1 MRMVISVGDRRV
13 QVTIA
18 WHRCGGWSSIIAAV
32 IVGGLTGAWR
42 SVLRGDATTG
52 LTTALCD
59 AVTVLRWPAVLV
71 TLVFTVVAVGLD
83 GDDHLDEAHRTVG
96 ERLMIL
102 RGCQALAGLTM
113 SVLLLGVAILSSG
126 LFGLFGG
133 LREGSPLGPAATA
146 SWAALPAGVLAG
158 FAAGL
163 VLLGVVNWSARRVL
177 ALAGI
182 LLGSFAVAVALI
194 TTTWESVA
202 VVHPLAGPWR
212 LVYTGESEALTIPVS
227 RTTAVVLTL
236 VWTAAALVV
245 PAARRAGEHL
255 ISRHGARRL
264 RRRTG

>member
-1 MRMVISVGDRRV
+1 MPGTGATTGSTAARLV
-13 QVTIA
+13 A

-83 GDDHLDEAHRTVG
+83 GDDHLDEVHRTVG

-133 LREGSPLGPAATA
+133 LREGSPLGPAAP
-146 SWAALPAGVLAG
+146 PAPD
-158 FAAGL
+158 GL
-163 VLLGVVNWSARRVL
+163 
-177 ALAGI
+177 
-182 LLGSFAVAVALI
+182 
-194 TTTWESVA
+194 
-202 VVHPLAGPWR
+202 
-212 LVYTGESEALTIPVS
+212 
-227 RTTAVVLTL
+227 
-236 VWTAAALVV
+236 
-245 PAARRAGEHL
+245 
-255 ISRHGARRL
+255 
-264 RRRTG
+264 

>member
-32 IVGGLTGAWR
+32 IIGGLTGAWR

-83 GDDHLDEAHRTVG
+83 GDDHLEEVYRTVG
-96 ERLMIL
+96 ERLVIL

-133 LREGSPLGPAATA
+133 LREGSPLGACRDCLVGGVASGRACRVRSWPGAARCGQLVGQTSTGTGGNPARQFRGGRGVDHHDVGVGCRGA
-146 SWAALPAGVLAG
+146 STGWSLAACLHWRVGGPHHSGEPYHCRRAH
-158 FAAGL
+158 
-163 VLLGVVNWSARRVL
+163 LGVD
-177 ALAGI
+177 G
-182 LLGSFAVAVALI
+182 G
-194 TTTWESVA
+194 
-202 VVHPLAGPWR
+202 
-212 LVYTGESEALTIPVS
+212 
-227 RTTAVVLTL
+227 
-236 VWTAAALVV
+236 
-245 PAARRAGEHL
+245 RAG
-255 ISRHGARRL
+255 GASGAPGR
-264 RRRTG
+264 